1 MPLTSGYKRMSDP
14 EYLIANGFND
24 AIIGIGWRINLD
36 DVVCYDYDKC
46 VEILMKQENMEWEEA
61 IEWMD
66 YNVCGSW
73 MGDKTPIFIRCD
85 PTLDGTIK
93 KEKCEN

>member
-1 MPLTSGYKRMSDP
+1 MSDP

-46 VEILMKQENMEWEEA
+46 VSPYETRKHGMGRSNR
-61 IEWMD
+61 WMD

-85 PTLDGTIK
+85 PLDGTIK
-93 KEKCEN
+93 KKNVKINLFV